1 MKRSPTR
8 ELLVLLLI
16 VASVVASFA
25 CGPGAKFELGSLNVS
40 PAQVVKDSSLVVS
53 VDVTNAGK
61 AEGNF
66 EARLKIDNALQE
78 TKTVSVAVGSTETV
92 SFTVTADTAGTH
104 SVKINDFAGTF
115 DVLTPPQFA
124 NLVISPAQVKV
135 GEPATVF
142 ADVTNAGEI
151 SGNYTISLRV
161 NDTDEETRTM
171 AIGAGETETASF
183 TLTRSTSGTYNIS
196 LGGLSGSLTVL
207 KPAGFAM
214 SNLVISPA
222 QAIAGRE
229 VTIMCD
235 VTNTGGVD
243 GNCPV
248 NLKVD
253 GAQVDSKEVAVAA
266 GATQTVAFSLVKDIG
281 GTYNVAIGDLSST
294 LVVSEGVL
302 PTLHVGDQ
310 WVYRQIEKGIAY
322 TRTETITGE
331 EKMEGKSCF
340 VVKVTFDP
348 PWNGWIPERTEWWDK
363 ATYNTV
369 RGQFSAWSSSIG
381 ETVNRSIVYSD
392 QTTGS
397 EWPYKVGNE
406 FTEKVSWTITD
417 VVGGRSYSDTGEYT
431 ATCKVTAIEDIT
443 IGAGTFRCF
452 KTVAYIDGSPAYEYW
467 YSDKAKDYLK
477 YNDLESQYTE
487 ELLSYSVR

>member
-1 MKRSPTR
+1 MKGSATR
-8 ELLVLLLI
+8 GLLVLLLI
-16 VASVVASFA
+16 AASVVAGFA
-25 CGPGAKFELGSLNVS
+25 CSPGAKFELGPLNIS
-40 PAQVVKDSSLVVS
+40 PAQVIKDNSLVVS

-61 AEGNF
+61 AEDNF
-66 EARLKIDNALQE
+66 EARLKIDNTLKE

-92 SFTVTADTAGTH
+92 SFTVTADLAGTH
-104 SVKINDFAGTF
+104 SVKINDLAGTF
-115 DVLTPPQFA
+115 DVLMPPQFA
-124 NLVISPAQVKV
+124 NLVISPAQVNV
-135 GEPATVF
+135 GEPATVS
-142 ADVTNAGEI
+142 ADITNAGEI

-161 NDTDEETRTM
+161 NDSDEETRTM

-196 LGGLSGSLTVL
+196 LGGLSGSLAVL

-281 GTYNVAIGDLSST
+281 GSYSVAIGDLSGT
-294 LVVSEGVL
+294 LVVSQGVL

-310 WVYRQIEKGIAY
+310 WVYREIYGGVAYTVTVKVVGEELIQGKDCYVKEWTYDPAISGVSKRTFWIEK
-322 TRTETITGE
+322 
-331 EKMEGKSCF
+331 
-340 VVKVTFDP
+340 
-348 PWNGWIPERTEWWDK
+348 
-363 ATYNTV
+363 ATLDV
-369 RGQFSAWSSSIG
+369 LRDQ
-381 ETVNRSIVYSD
+381 YSF
-392 QTTGS
+392 
-397 EWPYKVGNE
+397 E
-406 FTEKVSWTITD
+406 
-417 VVGGRSYSDTGEYT
+417 YSGTT
-431 ATCKVTAIEDIT
+431 ATCSTVYVAKYSGDERWPLTVGSAWTENDTITYTCVALGKSNNDTTTYSMNDKVEKVEDIT
-443 IGAGTFRCF
+443 VGAGTFRCF
-452 KTVAYIDGSPAYEYW
+452 KVVEYENGVASQNYW
-467 YSDKAKDYLK
+467 YSDKAKTFVKVDYITGQ
-477 YNDLESQYTE
+477 DSMQ
-487 ELLSYSVR
+487 LLSYSVK